1 MTDPFSSDRNSTNGA
16 KAPHPPRAEESD
28 LLAAKLPQLPPTPT
42 AYETLSPGVRRDVR
56 RAFLILLCSGLLIGV
71 LTATGVVWVMHQFD
85 LIGVPE
91 QPAP

>member
-1 MTDPFSSDRNSTNGA
+1 MTDPFASDSDSTNGA
-16 KAPHPPRAEESD
+16 KAPHPPRTEESD
-28 LLAAKLPQLPPTPT
+28 LAAKLPQGPTHPPT

-56 RAFLILLCSGLLIGV
+56 RAFLILLCSGLLIGA

-91 QPAP
+91 QSAP